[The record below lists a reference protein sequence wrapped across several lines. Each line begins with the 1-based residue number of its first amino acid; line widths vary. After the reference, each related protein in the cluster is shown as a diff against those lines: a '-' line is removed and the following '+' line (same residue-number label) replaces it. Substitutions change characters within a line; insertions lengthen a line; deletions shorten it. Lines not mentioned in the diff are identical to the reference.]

1 MTYIRCKLAAAT
13 FAVMLAS
20 MGATLAQ
27 TIPAPAAV
35 APQPPGPAAAAGTP
49 APLPAPAL
57 PPDLPMPGPEAD
69 SYIIGP
75 GDGLQIFVWRNPELS
90 ANVQVLPDGR
100 VSTPLVEGIS
110 ATGKTP
116 AQLARAIEQAL
127 SEYVRQPRVSVL
139 VSQAV
144 STFSQV
150 KIIGQVRRPG
160 TLPYRDGMTV
170 LDALLQSGGL
180 STYAAGNRAKI
191 MRRQGEKV
199 EEIRVKLDRL
209 VEKGDLKQNVAL
221 RPGDI
226 LVVPEAF
233 L

>member
-1 MTYIRCKLAAAT
+1 M
-13 FAVMLAS
+13 MLARCICS
-20 MGATLAQ
+20 IIVVAFLSAWSAHAQ
-27 TIPAPAAV
+27 APPPAV
-35 APQPPGPAAAAGTP
+35 APPPTAV
-49 APLPAPAL
+49 
-57 PPDLPMPGPEAD
+57 PPELPMPGPEAD
-69 SYIIGP
+69 QYIIGP
-75 GDGLQIFVWRNPELS
+75 GDRLQVFVWRNPELS
-90 ANVQVLPDGR
+90 ATVQVLPDGR

-116 AQLARAIEQAL
+116 SELARAIEQEL

-139 VSQAV
+139 VSEAV
-144 STFSQV
+144 STFSQI
-150 KIIGQVRRPG
+150 KIVGQVRRPG
-160 TLPYRDGMTV
+160 SLPYRDGMTV
-170 LDALLQSGGL
+170 LDALLQSGGM
-180 STYAAGNRAKI
+180 SNYAAGNRAKI
-191 MRRQGEKV
+191 MRRQGDKT